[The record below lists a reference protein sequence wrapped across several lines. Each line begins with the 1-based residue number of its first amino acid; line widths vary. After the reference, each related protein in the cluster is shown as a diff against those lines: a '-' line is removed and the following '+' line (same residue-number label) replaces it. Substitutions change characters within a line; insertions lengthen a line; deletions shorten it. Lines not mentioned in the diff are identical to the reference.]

1 MQLTLVFKDLLSW
14 LHTKLTWDNFPFWFP
29 SFDRVDVAIMHSSA
43 VYPCMKVWKDEPNLF
58 KSIVMINPAGH
69 RTIKAMR
76 PEWLISNL
84 ARMNLTPLGRKI
96 FNAVGKPFVATAGV
110 AVSVE
115 NLSNAVLACITM
127 YLAQTSRVSDIC
139 HAGHICQTNNT
150 HSMAVEG
157 LFWVVTSKENTYVL
171 HIQWE
176 G

>member
-1 MQLTLVFKDLLSW
+1 
-14 LHTKLTWDNFPFWFP
+14 
-29 SFDRVDVAIMHSSA
+29 MHSSA

-76 PEWLISNL
+76 PEWFISNL

-110 AVSVE
+110 AVSVD

-127 YLAQTSRVSDIC
+127 YLAQTSRVSDMSCWSQIS
-139 HAGHICQTNNT
+139 I
-150 HSMAVEG
+150 
-157 LFWVVTSKENTYVL
+157 
-171 HIQWE
+171 
-176 G
+176 